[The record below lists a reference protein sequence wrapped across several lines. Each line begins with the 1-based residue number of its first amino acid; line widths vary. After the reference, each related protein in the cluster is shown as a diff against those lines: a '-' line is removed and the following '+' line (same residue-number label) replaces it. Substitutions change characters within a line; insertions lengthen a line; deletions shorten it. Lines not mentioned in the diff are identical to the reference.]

1 MAAAVDPVEPKK
13 VLEAAEK
20 EGVPIKAIY
29 TTHHHWDHAGGNEE
43 LLKALPAGTPVYGAD
58 DRSTFACTLQY
69 APVWVRLSSLV
80 VLFYASSRQSRG

>member
-1 MAAAVDPVEPKK
+1 VAAAVDPVEPKK

-43 LLKALPAGTPVYGAD
+43 LLKSLPKGTPVYGAD
-58 DRSTFACTLQY
+58 DRSALSLSR
-69 APVWVRLSSLV
+69 VR
-80 VLFYASSRQSRG
+80 AS

>member
-1 MAAAVDPVEPKK
+1 VAAAVDPVEPKK

-58 DRSTFACTLQY
+58 DRSMPAPPSACVRTR
-69 APVWVRLSSLV
+69 VCEWV
-80 VLFYASSRQSRG
+80 GG